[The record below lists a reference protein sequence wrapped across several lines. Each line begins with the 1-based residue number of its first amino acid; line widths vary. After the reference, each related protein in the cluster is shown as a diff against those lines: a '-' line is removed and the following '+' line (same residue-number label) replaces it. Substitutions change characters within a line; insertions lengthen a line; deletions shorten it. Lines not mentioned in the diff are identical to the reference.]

1 MPSGGCAGRS
11 GPQAK
16 ATAVVRSSVS
26 TAEWFCK
33 LYSAAM
39 PTHTPANLAPDRSV
53 DRVLRD
59 IRRRVRRDGGA
70 VYYAGTARTLRKVEQ
85 AVAADPGLV
94 ADLTEH
100 ADRCRLVVTRAGHGF
115 AWRG

>member
-59 IRRRVRRDGGA
+59 VRRRVRRDGGA
-70 VYYAGTARTLRKVEQ
+70 VYHARNARTLRKVEA
-85 AVAADPGLV
+85 AVLELDGLA
-94 ADLTEH
+94 ADLTEV
-100 ADRCRLVVTRAGHGF
+100 DGVVRLVVTRAGHGF